1 MRPEISGIRQK
12 DAQFCQVHFFWSE
25 HSNSTYSQFSK
36 KRQKKII
43 RPFLSLF
50 SLILTIFF
58 TGNLKASLAG
68 PQHFRGMN
76 MTADEFEFLIG
87 NTGAIQTEVK
97 SDPRPKVKDVMMSSL
112 RNNQDSDNDDW

>member
-1 MRPEISGIRQK
+1 
-12 DAQFCQVHFFWSE
+12 
-25 HSNSTYSQFSK
+25 
-36 KRQKKII
+36 
-43 RPFLSLF
+43 
-50 SLILTIFF
+50 
-58 TGNLKASLAG
+58 
-68 PQHFRGMN
+68 